1 MKIVYLG
8 DLVGRSGRKIVAE
21 KLPEIQ
27 EKLKPDAIIV
37 NGENAAAGFGITE
50 KIAKELF
57 DLGIAV
63 ISTGNHVW
71 DQKDTKR
78 YINTEPRMIRPI
90 NYPEGAPGKG
100 SVIVEDNRGRGILVI
115 NVMGRKTS
123 TWRNRE
129 IYIGGYTR
137 RSNI

>member
-8 DLVGRSGRKIVAE
+8 DLVGRAGRKIVAE

-27 EKLKPDAIIV
+27 EKLKPDAIVV

-57 DLGIAV
+57 ELGIDV

-90 NYPEGAPGKG
+90 NYPEGTPGKG
-100 SVIVEDNRGRGILVI
+100 AVLVEDKRGRGILVI
-115 NVMGRKTS
+115 NVMGRIFMDPLNVGKDGHGPVS
-123 TWRNRE
+123 
-129 IYIGGYTR
+129 
-137 RSNI
+137 